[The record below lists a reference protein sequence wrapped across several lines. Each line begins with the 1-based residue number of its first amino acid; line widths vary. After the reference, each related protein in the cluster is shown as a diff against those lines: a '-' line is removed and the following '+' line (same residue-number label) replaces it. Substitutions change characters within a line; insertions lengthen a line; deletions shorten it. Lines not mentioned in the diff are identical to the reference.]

1 MNYEKGDQW
10 GQGQERVM
18 EQWCLS
24 EYKTCM
30 HENVIIHCFIQP
42 ICTNKERHQ
51 PLLCCLKNFN
61 SHNSQCPSI
70 LIKQILS
77 FIYPK
82 DIPMIE
88 WVL

>member
-24 EYKTCM
+24 EYKTCT

-42 ICTNKERHQ
+42 ICTNKDTNLFYIVLTLNVLPSSSNKSYH
-51 PLLCCLKNFN
+51 LFTLKTY
-61 SHNSQCPSI
+61 Q
-70 LIKQILS
+70 
-77 FIYPK
+77 
-82 DIPMIE
+82 
-88 WVL
+88 